1 MTNKTRKSFP
11 VYLSWKDSIKL
22 LSVEEKAQFLDNLF
36 NFNSG
41 EEIELNTP
49 MLTMFWKSIEYN
61 LKDAIEKYDAKV
73 ATMKKNAESNSKL
86 QKTQH
91 QESKDLILETTGPN
105 IGSQIIQSRLY
116 NDNDNDNDND
126 NVNENENVNVKVKVN
141 KNVNVKA
148 YDTSSIPGRLK
159 PNEETVDLYF
169 GPEVD

>member
-1 MTNKTRKSFP
+1 MTVKTRKSFP

-73 ATMKKNAESNSKL
+73 KTMKDNALSNPKL
-86 QKTQH
+86 QKTQYR
-91 QESKDLILETTGPN
+91 ETKDPILETTIPN
-105 IGSQIIQSRLY
+105 ISSINSQSRLY
-116 NDNDNDNDND
+116 NDNDNDNDNEKEND
-126 NVNENENVNVKVKVN
+126 NVKDK
-141 KNVNVKA
+141 VNVKA
-148 YDTSSIPGRLK
+148 YETSSIPGRVK
-159 PNEETVDLYF
+159 HPEKVIDSYF